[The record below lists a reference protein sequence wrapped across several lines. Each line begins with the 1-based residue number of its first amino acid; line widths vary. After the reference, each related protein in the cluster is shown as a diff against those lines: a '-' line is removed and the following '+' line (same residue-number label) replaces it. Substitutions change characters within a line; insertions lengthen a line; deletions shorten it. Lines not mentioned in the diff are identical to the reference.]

1 MLALVLFTLLLTLLQ
16 ATPPQYLLIKIPQS
30 YAISQTYATVFF
42 EVQFEYSPILKSYN
56 QVNTEGNAVEYTVTC
71 PSGTSTGTYEF
82 SPFINPYDTLLPLSV
97 FIPSKA
103 TPEVCLLE
111 ISLIGVILSNTTT
124 FVGGSVR
131 TGRFIDSITSLP
143 MARFYF

>member
-1 MLALVLFTLLLTLLQ
+1 MQAFLYKNVIINKSLNNKKNFWIQAILGVKMLVLVLFTLLLTLQQ
-16 ATPPQYLLIKIPQS
+16 ASPPQYLLIKIPQS

-82 SPFINPYDTLLPLSV
+82 SPFISPYGTLLPLSV
-97 FIPSKA
+97 FIPSRLHRK
-103 TPEVCLLE
+103 
-111 ISLIGVILSNTTT
+111 
-124 FVGGSVR
+124 FVNWKSV
-131 TGRFIDSITSLP
+131 
-143 MARFYF
+143 